1 MFIDLQA
8 FREVLFCYL
17 NDKWGLHQSILALC
31 LVVDIRYGVDLGEIQ
46 ATFTINNESFYFEK
60 T

>member
-1 MFIDLQA
+1 M
-8 FREVLFCYL
+8 
-17 NDKWGLHQSILALC
+17 HQSILALC